1 MIFKAKLLK
10 NPKVIKDYFSIQSK
24 QYSQYRPNYPD
35 KLYRYLLSECRDRK
49 LAWDAG
55 TGNGQAAKELSIYF
69 EQVCATDI
77 SGSQILNS
85 FSESNITYKVSN
97 EQVPSLKKRSVDL
110 ITVAQSLH
118 WFDTEIFYSEAK
130 RILKRYG
137 LIACWCYGGFSIDE
151 KLNQEINWIYS
162 DFLKGFWPPER
173 RLVETGYRTLSFPFR
188 ELRVPKFEIKL
199 VWSFKNM
206 IGYISSLSAVVN
218 FKNRK
223 GYDPISKN
231 LKRLKLAWGD
241 LEEVKEVKWSI
252 SLRAGHLL

>member
-1 MIFKAKLLK
+1 MLFKARLLK
-10 NPKVIKDYFSIQSK
+10 NPKVIKDYFSIQSL
-24 QYSQYRPNYPD
+24 QYSQYRPNYPE
-35 KLYRYLLSECRDRK
+35 KLYRYLLSECKDRK

-55 TGNGQAAKELSIYF
+55 TGNGQAAKKLSIYF

-118 WFDTEIFYSEAK
+118 WFDTNIFYSEAK
-130 RILKRYG
+130 RLLKRYG
-137 LIACWCYGGFSIDE
+137 LIACLCYSGFSIDE
-151 KLNQEINWIYS
+151 QLNREINWFYS
-162 DFLKGFWPPER
+162 DLLKGFWPPEI

-199 VWSFKNM
+199 VWNFKNM
-206 IGYISSLSAVVN
+206 LGYISSWSAVVN
-218 FKNRK
+218 FKKRE
-223 GYDPISKN
+223 GYDPDAPYGN
-231 LKRLKLAWGD
+231 PF
-241 LEEVKEVKWSI
+241 
-252 SLRAGHLL
+252 